1 MARLREARD
10 SQGHLAVVV
19 HHCGGIP
26 LYGSVVLW
34 SMADRQNLE
43 SCDGRIIVVQRVK
56 VVSRPS
62 FLSAPAVIVSA
73 AVHSVMQ
80 IRTTTVLCAHAR
92 RGGEEGS
99 AMTMGRKY
107 CAIDAAIA
115 LSLPLCPSLSFFF
128 CRRADRER
136 GTAFGSLFIC
146 ERRDRPH
153 DGNFAQRYYYY

>member
-1 MARLREARD
+1 MKREIL
-10 SQGHLAVVV
+10 GHLAVVV

-56 VVSRPS
+56 VVSSPS
-62 FLSAPAVIVSA
+62 FLSAPAVIVS

-92 RGGEEGS
+92 RGGG
-99 AMTMGRKY
+99 
-107 CAIDAAIA
+107 
-115 LSLPLCPSLSFFF
+115 
-128 CRRADRER
+128 RER
-136 GTAFGSLFIC
+136 DDNGTKIL
-146 ERRDRPH
+146 RD
-153 DGNFAQRYYYY
+153 